1 MLHHVW
7 HDATGRQKGEMRNV
21 SQLPID
27 VIGIAAALIRALRT
41 TFSVDVYIPL
51 ASGVWKAVSESYE
64 DETFDADT
72 LKHTARE
79 MSVFGLTPLCF

>member
-7 HDATGRQKGEMRNV
+7 LDATGRQKGEMRNV

-64 DETFDADT
+64 DETFDAVT
-72 LKHTARE
+72 LEHTARE
-79 MSVFGLTPLCF
+79 MSVLGLTPLCF